1 MPRVRATPTQAGG
14 LMDRPSR
21 FGIFARRQRRLV
33 RPVFFAALL
42 VGVAGGGLHLA
53 HLMRNEATFAPL
65 RAEFGQK
72 AALRIATITVIGR
85 DMTPEPQLMQA
96 LGAKVGDDILGFSVE
111 EARKRIDTL
120 SFVEHAT
127 VERRLPGT
135 LVVQLTERRPF
146 AVWQNQGRFVLIDRK
161 GQVVADQGMNGKD
174 AEAFAELPLVVGVG
188 APAAAE
194 ALINALDSEPLVHAH
209 VVAAVRVGQRRWNLT
224 LRNGCDVLLPE
235 GEEPAALHR
244 LAQLQASQQL
254 LVRPL
259 LAIDMRLSDRLV
271 VRPRPA
277 PAPEPG
283 DAATGGTNPDDT
295 PGVPGAPAAKP
306 IPDNRGTGQVGN
318 QVTGQAGGQL
328 QPDGTRTDTAR
339 RPA

>member
-1 MPRVRATPTQAGG
+1 MPRVRTTPTQAGG

-21 FGIFARRQRRLV
+21 YGIFARRQRRLV
-33 RPVFFAALL
+33 RPLLFAVLV

-53 HLMRNEATFAPL
+53 HLMRSETTFAPL
-65 RAEFGQK
+65 RTALGQK
-72 AALRIATITVIGR
+72 AALRIGTITVIGR

-120 SFVEHAT
+120 SFVEHST

-135 LVVQLTERRPF
+135 IVVQLTERRPF
-146 AVWQNQGRFVLIDRK
+146 AVWQNQGRFVLIDRR

-174 AEAFAELPLVVGVG
+174 AEAFAELPLVVGTG

-194 ALINALDSEPLVHAH
+194 ALITALDAEPLVHAH

-224 LRNGCDVLLPE
+224 LRNGCDVMLPE

-244 LAQLQASQQL
+244 LAQLQTSQQL

-259 LAIDMRLSDRLV
+259 LAIDMRLPDRLV

-283 DAATGGTNPDDT
+283 DAATGAAPDGTAAT
-295 PGVPGAPAAKP
+295 PGPAAGKPAPDSRAPA
-306 IPDNRGTGQVGN
+306 QVGN
-318 QVTGQAGGQL
+318 QVTGQDDGRL
-328 QPDGTRTDTAR
+328 QPDGTRSDTGR